1 MQKYPGYLRNIS
13 GKYDTDTGRYDQ
25 RGRRNR
31 KDAVG
36 VFLADSCMY
45 QRTYPDHV
53 EQHGRKINL
62 SGMEDWMNHFIFKR
76 KKTVSSLCP
85 WKNGICV

>member
-1 MQKYPGYLRNIS
+1 MIQTLGDMTKGE
-13 GKYDTDTGRYDQ
+13 DETE
-25 RGRRNR
+25 

-62 SGMEDWMNHFIFKR
+62 SGMEDWMNHLIFKGR
-76 KKTVSSLCP
+76 RPSAPYVHG
-85 WKNGICV
+85 KNGICV